1 MTEPHY
7 KLCILDDDRHLLQ
20 VLARRLTAAGFAV
33 TTIADACQPEQLI
46 SIAADI
52 YLLDLR
58 FGHQSGMHFIQP
70 LRQALPHCRIV
81 LMTGYASIATA
92 VQAVKA
98 GADDYLTK
106 PVDFQVLRQTL
117 LPVGAPMPQ
126 RSSPSAP
133 QPHSASSHS
142 ASSHSASSTSALVET
157 SDGDSRATANSRQGI
172 STPPPVMVSSTIIS
186 SVMTT
191 TDNTARS
198 AYQTELSLTLGG
210 AQTQSG
216 SLEFD
221 QNDANEELG
230 RLMSA
235 EQIEW
240 EHIQRVLLAQ
250 DGNISQTARLLGM
263 HRRTLQRKLLK
274 HRPR

>member
-7 KLCILDDDRHLLQ
+7 KLCILDDDKHLLQ
-20 VLARRLTAAGFAV
+20 VLARRLAAAGFEV
-33 TTIADACQPEQLI
+33 TTIADACSLEQLI
-46 SIAADI
+46 HIAADI

-70 LRQALPHCRIV
+70 LRQALPQCRIV

-117 LPVGAPMPQ
+117 LPLGASITQ
-126 RSSPSAP
+126 RASPSAP
-133 QPHSASSHS
+133 QTQRASLDR
-142 ASSHSASSTSALVET
+142 ALVET
-157 SDGDSRATANSRQGI
+157 HDGDSCANANSQLGP
-172 STPPPVMVSSTIIS
+172 STPPPPAMS
-186 SVMTT
+186 T
-191 TDNTARS
+191 TDTTART
-198 AYQTELSLTLGG
+198 ANQTGIATALADPARADIETPAWSREF
-210 AQTQSG
+210 AQM
-216 SLEFD
+216 
-221 QNDANEELG
+221 DAGDGLG

-274 HRPR
+274 HRPQ

>member
-7 KLCILDDDRHLLQ
+7 KLCILDDDKHLLQ

-133 QPHSASSHS
+133 QPYSASSHS
-142 ASSHSASSTSALVET
+142 ASSHSTSSTSALVET
-157 SDGDSRATANSRQGI
+157 CDGDSRATANSRQGI

-198 AYQTELSLTLGG
+198 ASQTELSLTPGG
-210 AQTQSG
+210 AQTPSG